1 MKGLGM
7 EVSGPPVEPGRGS
20 GPTDTLRTRL
30 LTPGSFARSV
40 LTLTTGTTLANLVP
54 IVTAPILSRLYGPA
68 EFGLFALYAGVAAL
82 LGVAATGRYEMA
94 IVLPAEDGD
103 AFELLGLSLLLAGA
117 TAVLAAIVVGLF
129 QASLLTALSAPAL
142 GGWVALLPLGVLLM
156 GTMQAFVNW
165 LNRRRAYRRI
175 AEGRIVQAL
184 ATAALAIALAGAGHG
199 AGGLIVSAV
208 AGQALATAVLAVVV
222 WSGVRGAGLRVSRAG
237 MRRVARRYREFP
249 RVNALHAVLDNL
261 ASSATLVL
269 LAHAFGA
276 VVVGHWSLVMRVL
289 TAPVTFIGSAISQVF
304 FQRAA
309 EARHQG
315 GDLRA
320 LVRSLLRRT
329 VWLALP
335 GALLLLLAGPVLFRA
350 VFGPEWAP
358 AGRYAQILSPYMF
371 FVFVA
376 SPLAFLPFVLDRQW
390 QSFLLST
397 TGNALFL
404 GAIAVGG
411 ATRRPELGFVT
422 LSVVVS
428 AYYVVYIGWMLHIAG
443 RPPGRTT

>member
-1 MKGLGM
+1 M
-7 EVSGPPVEPGRGS
+7 
-20 GPTDTLRTRL
+20 DTLRARL

-40 LTLTTGTTLANLVP
+40 LTLTTGTTVANLVP
-54 IVTAPILSRLYGPA
+54 IVAAPILSRLYGPA

-94 IVLPAEDGD
+94 IVLPADDAD
-103 AFELLGLSLLLAGA
+103 AFELLGLSLILAGA
-117 TAVLAAIVVGLF
+117 MAVLAAIVVGLF
-129 QASLLTALSAPAL
+129 HASLLTALSAPAL
-142 GGWVALLPLGVLLM
+142 GGWLVFLPLGVLLM
-156 GTMQAFVNW
+156 GAMQALSNW
-165 LNRRRAYRRI
+165 LNRRKAYRRI

-184 ATAALAIALAGAGHG
+184 ATAALAISLAGAGHG

-261 ASSATLVL
+261 ASSATLVI
-269 LAHAFGA
+269 LAHAFGS

-289 TAPVTFIGSAISQVF
+289 TAPVTLIGGAISQVF
-304 FQRAA
+304 YQRAA

-329 VWLALP
+329 VWMALP
-335 GALLLLLAGPVLFRA
+335 GALLLLVAGPALFRW
-350 VFGPEWAP
+350 VFGAGWEP
-358 AGRYAQILSPYMF
+358 AGRYAQLLSPYMF

-376 SPLAFLPFVLDRQW
+376 TPLAFLPFVLDRQW

-397 TGNALFL
+397 TGNVLFL
-404 GAIAVGG
+404 GCIAWGG
-411 ATRRPELGFVT
+411 MLQRPEVGFGA
-422 LSVVVS
+422 LSVVQ
-428 AYYVVYIGWMLHIAG
+428 ALFFTTYIAWMLRIAG
-443 RPPGRTT
+443 QRTVSEAKRP